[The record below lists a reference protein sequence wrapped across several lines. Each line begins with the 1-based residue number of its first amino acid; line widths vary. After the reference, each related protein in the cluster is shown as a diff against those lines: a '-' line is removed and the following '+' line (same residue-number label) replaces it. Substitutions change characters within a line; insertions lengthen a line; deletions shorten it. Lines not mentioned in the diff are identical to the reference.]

1 MELTGRIARRIA
13 LLAVTALILP
23 LAVFPEQFGMQLGRA
38 ALVYLFYEVVYYGFV
53 AYLFHRRG
61 SLIQLAQVAGMC
73 LVFRLALGAVFGLII
88 AAMYGMHLSVSLALG
103 LSSYLP
109 VVVFHVAVTPFILK
123 PIVDQIIK
131 VSTRRRFVITPLT
144 DDEPEAGPPSAGQ
157 PQVPV
162 SNDNRASGTE
172 TPMYESHRPE
182 ATGPQRSTSAPAIS
196 ADTNG
201 FERAVRYI
209 GEHGSVYLAA
219 IIDSEGLLM
228 ANFYRG
234 EYEPDDWAPLALLFY
249 ESNQRVLARNGLTNP
264 DRVDLRLDDRR
275 VVTARQNEYS
285 LMVVADR
292 QSDDV
297 LNIRISQ
304 GLEIIAK
311 YVTER
316 YASMQDGN
324 AERTYVSGTE

>member
-1 MELTGRIARRIA
+1 MELTGQIARRIA
-13 LLAVTALILP
+13 LLAVAALILP

-61 SLIQLAQVAGMC
+61 SLIQLLQVAGLC
-73 LVFRLALGAVFGLII
+73 LVFRLALGAVFGLVI
-88 AAMYGMHLSVSLALG
+88 AAMYGMHLSVSMALG

-109 VVVFHVAVTPFILK
+109 VVVTPFILK
-123 PIVDQIIK
+123 PIVDQIIR

-144 DDEPEAGPPSAGQ
+144 DDEPEARPSSTGQ
-157 PQVPV
+157 LETPV
-162 SNDNRASGTE
+162 SNNNRASGTE
-172 TPMYESHRPE
+172 MPMYEPHSPE
-182 ATGPQRSTSAPAIS
+182 ATGPQRSAPAPAIS

-219 IIDSEGLLM
+219 VIDGEGLLM
-228 ANFYRG
+228 ANFSRG
-234 EYEPDDWAPLALLFY
+234 EYEPDEWAPLALLFY

-311 YVTER
+311 HVTER